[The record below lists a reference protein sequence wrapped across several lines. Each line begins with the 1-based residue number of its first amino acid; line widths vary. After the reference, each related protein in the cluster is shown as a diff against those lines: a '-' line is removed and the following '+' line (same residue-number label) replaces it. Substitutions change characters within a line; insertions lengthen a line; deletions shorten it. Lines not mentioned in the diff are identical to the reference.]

1 MNIQYTITLLP
12 ILALLNGGCASTQPT
27 QHLVDARDAYAEAA
41 SGQANQLVP
50 AEVHDAKVSLE
61 EAERAHARA
70 PGSEKEKHLA
80 YIAYRRAV
88 LSMVLARGAEA
99 DRETVKA
106 SEEYDKRLL
115 AQRDASREGFDVA
128 RKDLAQSQTA
138 LGRQELALASE
149 RQARSEAERI
159 AASALETLSA
169 VASIK
174 SNDERVVITLSGE
187 VLFKSDHAD
196 LLPLAKDRLDKVAAV
211 LVQQSE
217 GSRITVEGHTDSRG
231 SDMHNATLSS
241 ERARSVRDYLIAQ
254 GVDATRIAAVG
265 KGEDRPIASNTTP
278 EGRANNRRVEII
290 IAPQT

>member
-1 MNIQYTITLLP
+1 MGEGPRSRRRRRVATARSHPPSFPAHERPVMNIQYTITLLP

-217 GSRITVEGHTDSRG
+217 GSRITVEGT
-231 SDMHNATLSS
+231 
-241 ERARSVRDYLIAQ
+241 
-254 GVDATRIAAVG
+254 
-265 KGEDRPIASNTTP
+265 PTP
-278 EGRANNRRVEII
+278 EARTCTTRRCLRSGRGACETI
-290 IAPQT
+290 